1 MNDLT
6 GRLARAS
13 SRRPGRT
20 LAAWAV
26 VLVLSIGAIG
36 GLLGSSLTTDA
47 EMTND
52 PESYRAYDLIAEHFP
67 PSDDYVNDVVVIR
80 SPSLDVSDRSSS
92 RRWKRSSTRSRRP
105 APCSRCKPSTRPPSD
120 PRGAEWA
127 CDDRAARLPRY
138 GEIGSCC
145 RT

>member
-20 LAAWAV
+20 LAAWGV
-26 VLVLSIGAIG
+26 VLVLSVAAIG

-67 PSDDYVNDVVVIR
+67 PSR
-80 SPSLDVSDRSSS
+80 RLRERASS
-92 RRWKRSSTRSRRP
+92 
-105 APCSRCKPSTRPPSD
+105 
-120 PRGAEWA
+120 
-127 CDDRAARLPRY
+127 
-138 GEIGSCC
+138 
-145 RT
+145 

>member
-20 LAAWAV
+20 LAAWGV
-26 VLVLSIGAIG
+26 VLVLSVAAIG

-67 PSDDYVNDVVVIR
+67 PSDDYVNERRRDPLDE
-80 SPSLDVSDRSSS
+80 PSTSATRSSAS
-92 RRWKRSSTRSRRP
+92 KVEAIVAATRGDGRRAAR
-105 APCSRCKPSTRPPSD
+105 ADASTRP
-120 PRGAEWA
+120 
-127 CDDRAARLPRY
+127 
-138 GEIGSCC
+138 
-145 RT
+145 